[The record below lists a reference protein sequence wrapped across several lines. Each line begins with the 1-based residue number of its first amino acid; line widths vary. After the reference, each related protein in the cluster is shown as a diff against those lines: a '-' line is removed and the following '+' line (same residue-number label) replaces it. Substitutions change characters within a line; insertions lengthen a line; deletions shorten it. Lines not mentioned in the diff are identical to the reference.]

1 MVVYFSMND
10 TSVTVGLFISVLYL
24 SVDGFFLCMMTQFSG
39 VFIFVLSVSEC
50 IYLFKLIQSVGAFI
64 FALSSQSVL

>member
-1 MVVYFSMND
+1 MND

-39 VFIFVLSVSEC
+39 VFIFVLSVNEC